1 MRVVLAEESSATRS
15 AWRSLV
21 ESVGISPKDVVEAED
36 AAALLTLVGSGEVS
50 LVVLSWSLSG
60 LSGSALLGAIRQERK
75 GAETPVLAVG
85 DPADV
90 PGLEASTMF
99 GLTGYVT
106 RPVDPAVL
114 AGKMRL
120 ALFGEQAVARAEDA
134 GREAIRTIV
143 SAAAAE
149 AELPFFMQL
158 PSSAMDEFLKLSIRK
173 KFPAGTTIIAAGQ
186 PVEALHVLTTGQA
199 ELREG
204 DSPPRILD
212 MGDCFGEVAFLTE
225 KQNTVTVTASG
236 PVEVNSL
243 SRPGLAELVRHHPA
257 LTPFL
262 SALIS
267 RRTQLR
273 PGRPPQAPPSGVGGS
288 LSSMPFPDLIQML
301 HSTRKTGVVALEDG
315 EKKAGIVVEDGEV
328 RHAWADALT
337 GEAAFHRIA
346 GWKRGSFY
354 FRAEPAKTQTATI
367 RAGSTIGLLMEA
379 MRRADEASGRP
390 A

>member
-1 MRVVLAEESSATRS
+1 MRVILAEEAAASRS

-21 ESVGISPKDVVEAED
+21 ENAGISPKDIVEAGD
-36 AAALLTLVGSGEVS
+36 AAALLTLLGSGEVS
-50 LVVLSWSLSG
+50 LVVLAWNLSG
-60 LSGSALLGAIRQERK
+60 LTGSALLGAIRQERK
-75 GAETPVLAVG
+75 GADTPVLAVG
-85 DPADV
+85 EAADV
-90 PGLEASTMF
+90 QALEASTMF
-99 GLTGYVT
+99 GLTAYVT
-106 RPVDPAVL
+106 RPEDPAEL
-114 AGKMRL
+114 GRKIRL

-149 AELPFFMQL
+149 ADLPFFMQL
-158 PSSAMDEFLKLSIRK
+158 PSSVMDEFLKLSIRK
-173 KFPAGTTIIAAGQ
+173 KFPAGTTLAAAGQ

-204 DSPPRILD
+204 DSPPRMLD

-225 KQNTVTVTASG
+225 KQNTVTVTAVG
-236 PVEVNSL
+236 PVEINSL
-243 SRPGLAELVRHHPA
+243 TRPGLAELVRHHPSLA
-257 LTPFL
+257 PFL

-267 RRTQLR
+267 RRTKLR

-288 LSSMPFPDLIQML
+288 LGSMPFPDLIQML
-301 HSTRKTGVVALEDG
+301 HSTRKTGVVTLEDG

-328 RHAWADALT
+328 RHAWVDTLT

-354 FRAEPAKTQTATI
+354 FRAEPAKIQTATI

-379 MRRADEASGRP
+379 MRRVDESSGRP